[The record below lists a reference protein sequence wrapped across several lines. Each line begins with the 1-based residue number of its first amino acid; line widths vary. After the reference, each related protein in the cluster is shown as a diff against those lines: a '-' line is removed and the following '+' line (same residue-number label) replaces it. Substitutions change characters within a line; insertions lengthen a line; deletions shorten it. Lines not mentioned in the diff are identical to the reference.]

1 MKATPLTEC
10 KLSKPDD
17 MQLLLLRGDAAR
29 MTAATEFNNV
39 SSRSHAVMQITIES
53 RDRSRRVRTSTLVTP
68 TQFST
73 LIIEYDRSC
82 GK

>member
-1 MKATPLTEC
+1 
-10 KLSKPDD
+10 

-53 RDRSRRVRTSTLVTP
+53 RDRARRLRTSTLVTP
-68 TQFST
+68 PQSSR
-73 LIIEYDRSC
+73 LIIEYD
-82 GK
+82 

>member
-1 MKATPLTEC
+1 VKATPLTEC

-17 MQLLLLRGDAAR
+17 LQLLLLRGDAAR

-53 RDRSRRVRTSTLVTP
+53 RDRSRRVRTSTLVASLP
-68 TQFST
+68 IK
-73 LIIEYDRSC
+73 LIIEYD
-82 GK
+82 

>member
-10 KLSKPDD
+10 KLSKPED

-39 SSRSHAVMQITIES
+39 SSRSHAVMQIIIES
-53 RDRSRRVRTSTLVTP
+53 RDRSRRVRTSTLVTLP
-68 TQFST
+68 
-73 LIIEYDRSC
+73 LY
-82 GK
+82 

>member
-10 KLSKPDD
+10 KLSKPED

-53 RDRSRRVRTSTLVTP
+53 RDRSRRVRTSTLVILASYSR
-68 TQFST
+68 FM
-73 LIIEYDRSC
+73 IEYD
-82 GK
+82 

>member
-1 MKATPLTEC
+1 
-10 KLSKPDD
+10 

-53 RDRSRRVRTSTLVTP
+53 RDRSRRVRTSTLVMLHP
-68 TQFST
+68 TKLT
-73 LIIEYDRSC
+73 LEYD
-82 GK
+82 

>member
-1 MKATPLTEC
+1 VKATPLTEC
-10 KLSKPDD
+10 KLSKPED

-53 RDRSRRVRTSTLVTP
+53 RDRSRRVRTSTLVILA
-68 TQFST
+68 SYSR
-73 LIIEYDRSC
+73 LIIEYD
-82 GK
+82 